1 MVEGTAYLMPPELD
15 EYEQH
20 LVKLWREVGSVSQGG
35 MGVAPLVWSE
45 VIAWADRFYC
55 SYKTLVVEKKSTKTI
70 EKIVRGKPTYTVE
83 HLVEEIPT
91 IVKESALE
99 DYEIEIIMQ
108 LSREYCGEY
117 HSASEPD
124 APCPKEVFLD
134 EVDAL
139 AESTAF
145 GEDFLAK
152 FVHNK

>member
-1 MVEGTAYLMPPELD
+1 MVEGTAYLEPPELD
-15 EYEQH
+15 DYEQH
-20 LVKLWREVGSVSQGG
+20 LVKLWREVGSVSQSG
-35 MGVAPLVWSE
+35 MGVAPLLWSE
-45 VIAWADRFYC
+45 VIAWADRFYTEQYVEWLD
-55 SYKTLVVEKKSTKTI
+55 SVTKDGEGNVISVTKVPHILKQNTLV
-70 EKIVRGKPTYTVE
+70 
-83 HLVEEIPT
+83 
-91 IVKESALE
+91 
-99 DYEIEIIMQ
+99 DYELEIIMQ

-124 APCPKEVFLD
+124 APCPKEIFLD